1 MENENEI
8 RKKIEEKERLEK
20 ESLKEEIRKM
30 KIEIIRN
37 NEEKFEIV
45 ELIKIKKQ
53 LEDTQKAKRDM
64 KGGYD
69 MQIGEMQIQMQ
80 RNQREVNHKSLI
92 KDNTIEELEKN
103 CNKLEKEIK
112 ELGDEISKNKKI
124 IKKNDEEKKLEKI
137 NVKG

>member
-1 MENENEI
+1 ME
-8 RKKIEEKERLEK
+8 
-20 ESLKEEIRKM
+20 
-30 KIEIIRN
+30 IEIIRK

-53 LEDTQKAKRDM
+53 LEDAEKAKRDM
-64 KGGYD
+64 KEGYD

-80 RNQREVNHKSLI
+80 RNQREVNQKSLI

-112 ELGDEISKNKKI
+112 ELGDEI
-124 IKKNDEEKKLEKI
+124 
-137 NVKG
+137 